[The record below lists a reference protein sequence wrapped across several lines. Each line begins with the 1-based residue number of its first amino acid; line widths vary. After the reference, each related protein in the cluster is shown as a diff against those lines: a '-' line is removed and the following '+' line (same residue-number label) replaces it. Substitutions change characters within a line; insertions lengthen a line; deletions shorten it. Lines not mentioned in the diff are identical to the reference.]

1 MPTGEEKG
9 DEDANKRGGGKRRL
23 RGHRRRR
30 SLRAAFSRLFG
41 WLVTVVTIPDAVLL
55 ESAGLDALV
64 LTWCFKLGMQVR
76 DSFFESFSLSLLNLD
91 THFFRFQNF
100 KKLKKQIFF
109 PLALVA
115 LFVLL
120 PVNILGQGVKQGVL
134 SSAAAAAAAAAASNS
149 TLAFHSPTDA
159 NATKA
164 AKAADAADAR
174 PGFTSFSRFTL
185 TNLPQGSPLHWFAFV
200 FVHLSTFWTLFLL
213 RRYNRA

>member
-1 MPTGEEKG
+1 M
-9 DEDANKRGGGKRRL
+9 
-23 RGHRRRR
+23 
-30 SLRAAFSRLFG
+30 
-41 WLVTVVTIPDAVLL
+41 LL

-76 DSFFESFSLSLLNLD
+76 KEGKGGGVV
-91 THFFRFQNF
+91 RKER
-100 KKLKKQIFF
+100 KKLYDALNFFSGEKKLKKKQIFF

-134 SSAAAAAAAAAASNS
+134 SSAAAAAEAAAASNS
-149 TLAFHSPTDA
+149 TLAFKSPA
-159 NATKA
+159 EVNATKA
-164 AKAADAADAR
+164 AAKAAAAAR

-185 TNLPQGSPLHWFAFV
+185 TNLPQGSPLHWFAFA
-200 FVHLSTFWTLFLL
+200 FVYLSTFWTLFLL